1 MSAAVATAETAALC
15 LTAGSVGAMHTLLG
29 PDHYVPFVAMS
40 RAGGW
45 STAKTLRV
53 TLACGLGHLAGSVAL
68 GIAGVVLGLAAARFE
83 PIESVRGAVAGWLLI
98 LGGASVLGWGCWR
111 AAEHRVADAAAS
123 TGAAAAASVWAP
135 WAAFLVFVFGP
146 CEPLIPLVML
156 PAARASGWAVAA
168 VIVAFAAATLATM
181 VAAVWAMRHGAGL
194 VRAPRLARFADILAG
209 LAILACGVL
218 VRFGL

>member
-1 MSAAVATAETAALC
+1 MSAAVAAAETAALC
-15 LTAGSVGAMHTLLG
+15 VTAGSVGALHTILG
-29 PDHYVPFVAMS
+29 PDHYVPFVAMA

-45 STAKTLRV
+45 SMAKTLRV
-53 TLACGLGHLAGSVAL
+53 TLACGLGHLAGSIVL
-68 GIAGVVLGLAAARFE
+68 GISGLALGLAAARFE

-98 LGGASVLGWGCWR
+98 VGGAALLGWGCLR
-111 AAEHRVADAAAS
+111 AAVPHDA
-123 TGAAAAASVWAP
+123 GAHPACDATSVWAP

-168 VIVAFAAATLATM
+168 VITAFVAATLATM
-181 VAAVWAMRHGAGL
+181 VAAVWAMRRGVGL
-194 VRAPRLARFADILAG
+194 VRAPRLARFADMLAG

>member
-29 PDHYVPFVAMS
+29 PDHYVPFVAMA

-53 TLACGLGHLAGSVAL
+53 TLACGLGHLAGSVAF
-68 GIAGVVLGLAAARFE
+68 GIAAVALGLAAAWFE

-98 LGGASVLGWGCWR
+98 LGAAAVIGWGCIR
-111 AAEHRVADAAAS
+111 AAGHRPSAS
-123 TGAAAAASVWAP
+123 SGAAAASVWAP

-168 VIVAFAAATLATM
+168 VIVAFGAATLATM
-181 VAAVWAMRHGAGL
+181 VAAVWAMWHGVGL
-194 VRAPRLARFADILAG
+194 VRVPRLARFADIVAG